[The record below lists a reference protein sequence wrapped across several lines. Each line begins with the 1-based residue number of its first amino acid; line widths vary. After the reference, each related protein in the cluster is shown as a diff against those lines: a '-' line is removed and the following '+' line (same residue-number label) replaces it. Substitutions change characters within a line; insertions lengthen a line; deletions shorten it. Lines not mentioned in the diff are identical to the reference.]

1 MHRRLCNGFAARP
14 NQLRHNG
21 KTTAHPGQHQHNNDP
36 HGRPQHHRFAAG
48 DDDKLRDPGLL
59 SVSPAIPDIRPP
71 GQSPPRRLQERG
83 PMVTGSVVDLVGTAG
98 RRWYRHRRREHLHT
112 DCATTAAINK
122 TPVIVHASN
131 AQPASPNSHCP
142 NNVSFYRDLIFAFP
156 KTVPPSADLATDI
169 QYEGMPAVHNPP
181 MYAHSVSETGQSRLG
196 HGQTL
201 RQHFPFLPGHDG
213 ARP

>member
-1 MHRRLCNGFAARP
+1 MHRRLRNGFAARP
-14 NQLRHNG
+14 NQLQHNG

-48 DDDKLRDPGLL
+48 DDDKLRDPGCYP
-59 SVSPAIPDIRPP
+59 SHP
-71 GQSPPRRLQERG
+71 QSPTFDRPARVLLDDCKNAALWLQDLSWTSWG
-83 PMVTGSVVDLVGTAG
+83 PQGADGTGTVAVNTCIP
-98 RRWYRHRRREHLHT
+98 

-122 TPVIVHASN
+122 TPVVVHASN

-156 KTVPPSADLATDI
+156 KTVPPSADLATDT

-181 MYAHSVSETGQSRLG
+181 DVRTFCE
-196 HGQTL
+196 
-201 RQHFPFLPGHDG
+201 
-213 ARP
+213 